1 MRKMN
6 RFTSAA
12 ASIAIATLALSL
24 FSATGATAQPA
35 PAAAAP
41 AAAPATNAAPSGDAV
56 AGKANFMKYGCY
68 ECHGTVGL
76 GNYFSGIKIAPH
88 PLPFAVV
95 TKYVRNPTGDMPS
108 YSTKILP
115 EKDLADIYAY
125 LSSIPAGKTAADI
138 PLLNAVSTKAK

>member
-1 MRKMN
+1 MRTMN
-6 RFTSAA
+6 RFSTAA
-12 ASIAIATLALSL
+12 ASIAVATLALSL
-24 FSATGATAQPA
+24 FSASGATAQTA

-41 AAAPATNAAPSGDAV
+41 ANAAPSGDAV

-68 ECHGTVGL
+68 ECHGTVGS

-95 TKYVRNPTGDMPS
+95 TKYVRNPTADMPS

-125 LSSIPAGKTAADI
+125 LSSIPAGKPAADI

>member
-6 RFTSAA
+6 RTATVAA
-12 ASIAIATLALSL
+12 TIAVASLALSL
-24 FSATGATAQPA
+24 FSASAATAQPAPAAPA

-41 AAAPATNAAPSGDAV
+41 AAPPSGDAV

-88 PLPFAVV
+88 PLPFAVI

-108 YSTKILP
+108 YSAKILP

-125 LSSIPAGKTAADI
+125 LSSIPAGKAPADI
-138 PLLNAVSTKAK
+138 PLLNAVGTKAK

>member
-1 MRKMN
+1 MIDRIS
-6 RFTSAA
+6 TICAA
-12 ASIAIATLALSL
+12 AALAFALL
-24 FSATGATAQPA
+24 RTGSAFAQSPA
-35 PAAAAP
+35 PAAAPTA
-41 AAAPATNAAPSGDAV
+41 ATANAAPAGDAV

-76 GNYFSGIKIAPH
+76 GNFFSGVRIAPH
-88 PLPFAVV
+88 PLPFGVV

-125 LSSIPAGKTAADI
+125 LSSIPAGKAAADI
-138 PLLNAVSTKAK
+138 PLLNAVNTKAK